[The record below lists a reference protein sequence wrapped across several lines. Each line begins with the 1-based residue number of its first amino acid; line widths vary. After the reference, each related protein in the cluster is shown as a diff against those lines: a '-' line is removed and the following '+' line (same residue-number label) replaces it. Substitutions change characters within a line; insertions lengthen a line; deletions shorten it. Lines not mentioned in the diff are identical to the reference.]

1 MNLYNDDM
9 FHLFDKIEDE
19 SINLILTDFPY
30 GTLNKRNEWDTI
42 IDYPTFWKHVDRIC
56 KPNAAIV
63 STAAQPFT
71 SVLILSLIHI

>member
-42 IDYPTFWKHVDRIC
+42 I
-56 KPNAAIV
+56 
-63 STAAQPFT
+63 Q
-71 SVLILSLIHI
+71 

>member
-56 KPNAAIV
+56 KSNAAII
-63 STAAQPFT
+63 ST
-71 SVLILSLIHI
+71 LSLIHI